1 MIAVLTG
8 DIVKSSSADTFI
20 WVDILKQ
27 YFSTLGNTPTEWD
40 IYRGDEFQLKT
51 SPENALLVAIK
62 IKALIKSVEGLDVRI
77 AIGLGEETYVGE
89 GISESN
95 GSAYS
100 RSGRDFETLKGLKH
114 NLVVAT
120 SSTVYNNTLNL
131 MLKLALNFM
140 DNWSVV
146 SAEITTIVL
155 NNPDWSQEKIA
166 EELGVKQSAVS
177 QRKKRAR
184 LHLVLELLKY
194 YKNTYKKASE

>member
-8 DIVKSSSADTFI
+8 DIVKSSSARTFI
-20 WVDILKQ
+20 WVDVLKQ
-27 YFSTLGNTPTEWD
+27 YFSTLGDTPTEWD

-62 IKALIKSVEGLDVRI
+62 IKALIKSLEGLDVRI
-77 AIGLGEETYVGE
+77 AIGLGDETYLGQ

-95 GSAYS
+95 GSAYN
-100 RSGRDFETLKGLKH
+100 RSGRDFETLKELKY

-120 SSTVYNNTLNL
+120 SNVVYNNTLNL

-194 YKNTYKKASE
+194 YQNTYKNISE